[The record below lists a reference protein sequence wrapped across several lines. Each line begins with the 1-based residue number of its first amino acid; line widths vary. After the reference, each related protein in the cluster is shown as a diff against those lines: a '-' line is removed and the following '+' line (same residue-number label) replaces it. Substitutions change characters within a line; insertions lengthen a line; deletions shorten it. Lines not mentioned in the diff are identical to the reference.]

1 MSQIT
6 DNTSKLTGEGEAMSG
21 EQSVEEVPC
30 DELLLS
36 NPAVVASLSSYLE
49 VFRIVFSLS

>member
-21 EQSVEEVPC
+21 EQSVQEVPC
-30 DELLLS
+30 DEQLLS
-36 NPAVVASLSSYLE
+36 NPAVVLLY
-49 VFRIVFSLS
+49 RPI

>member
-21 EQSVEEVPC
+21 EQSVQEVPC
-30 DELLLS
+30 DEQLLS

-49 VFRIVFSLS
+49 VFRIVSSLS